1 MNMNKYTAAER
12 KNLIETRLQHAL
24 APSMLKVIDE
34 SHQHIGHAGAKGGA
48 SHFAV
53 EVVSTKFEGLSLI
66 KRHQLIYGA
75 LEDLIPEETAKITRD
90 ILVERGFNFHYLT
103 NTYTNRKG
111 MIYYFCY
118 EFGYLPLENDWYFLV
133 KRK

>member
-1 MNMNKYTAAER
+1 MQIISETKSCMTCGRTIKGRSDKKFCDDYCRSAHNNKLNNESNPCIRNVNNILR
-12 KNLIETRLQHAL
+12 KNRRI
-24 APSMLKVIDE
+24 
-34 SHQHIGHAGAKGGA
+34 
-48 SHFAV
+48 
-53 EVVSTKFEGLSLI
+53 
-66 KRHQLIYGA
+66 

-90 ILVERGFNFHYLT
+90 ILVEKGFNFHYLT